1 MSRSFTPLHSSKRTK
16 DADSNRSLGDCWLS
30 HSHQQKNFHPNKI
43 AFTIYC
49 QARSR
54 TKTYK
59 LEKKLE
65 ILMNHEVPQ
74 VFGLATEA
82 TYLFLLGKVHELF
95 THFPLQHLNFE
106 LRKDSH

>member
-1 MSRSFTPLHSSKRTK
+1 
-16 DADSNRSLGDCWLS
+16 
-30 HSHQQKNFHPNKI
+30 
-43 AFTIYC
+43 
-49 QARSR
+49 
-54 TKTYK
+54 
-59 LEKKLE
+59 
-65 ILMNHEVPQ
+65 MNHEVPQ